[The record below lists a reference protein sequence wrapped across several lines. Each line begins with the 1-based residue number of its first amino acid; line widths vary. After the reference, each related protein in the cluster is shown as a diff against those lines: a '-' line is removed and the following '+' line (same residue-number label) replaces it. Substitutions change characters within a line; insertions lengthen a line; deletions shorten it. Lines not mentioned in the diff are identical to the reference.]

1 MIFWTITSYSLTA
14 FYCCLIAFFY
24 VGLLAIILRT
34 KRQNK
39 LPVSSVQ
46 NSFSVVIS
54 ARNEADFIGQCLQ
67 SIIDQNYDFEKFE
80 IIVINDHSTDDT
92 LTIINQF
99 KIQNSISINRDN
111 ISIIDLADFDKIK
124 NKKQAITK
132 GIEQAKFDYI
142 VLTDADCTRGNNWLK
157 TINQFIN
164 VSNAKMVYAPVE
176 FAAKN
181 IFEKLQALEFAGL
194 VGVGAAA
201 MELKYPNMCSAA
213 NLVFEKKV
221 FFEVNGYADN
231 LHVISGD
238 DEFLMHKIFKK
249 YPNQVQFLHQKDAIV
264 LTGANGTLSQLTEQR
279 KRWVSKSTKYENR
292 YITFILIMA
301 YFYNISMVVN
311 LFIDWHLALN
321 QILFKTLIEGIFLVT
336 ILKLFGKT
344 KLILLL
350 PLAEIFHVL
359 YVIIIGIWANF
370 GTYNWKGRTHK

>member
-1 MIFWTITSYSLTA
+1 MIYWTITSYFLTA

-24 VGLLAIILRT
+24 VGLFAIILRT

-39 LPVSSVQ
+39 LPISPVL
-46 NSFSVVIS
+46 NSFSIVIS
-54 ARNEADFIGQCLQ
+54 ARNEEGFIRQCLQ
-67 SIIDQNYDFEKFE
+67 SIINQNYDANQFE

-92 LTIINQF
+92 LGILSQF
-99 KIQNSISINRDN
+99 NIQHSTLN
-111 ISIIDLADFDKIK
+111 ISIIDLADFDKIN

-142 VLTDADCTRGNNWLK
+142 ILTDADCTRGTNWLK

-164 VSNAKMVYAPVE
+164 ISSAKMVYAPVE

-213 NLVFEKKV
+213 NLIFEKKV

-231 LHVISGD
+231 MHVISGD

-249 YPNQVQFLHQKDAIV
+249 YPNQVQFLHQKEAIV

-311 LFIDWHLALN
+311 LFIDWHLAFH
-321 QILFKTLIEGIFLVT
+321 QIVFKTLIEGIFLVT

-350 PLAEIFHVL
+350 PFAEIFHVL

>member
-1 MIFWTITSYSLTA
+1 MIYWTITSYFLTA

-46 NSFSVVIS
+46 NSFSIVIS

-99 KIQNSISINRDN
+99 KIQNLIPIHRDK
-111 ISIIDLADFDKIK
+111 ISIIDLADFEKIN

-132 GIEQAKFDYI
+132 GIELAKFDYI
-142 VLTDADCTRGNNWLK
+142 ILTDADCTRGNNWLK

-164 VSNAKMVYAPVE
+164 ISHAKMVYAPVE

-221 FFEVNGYADN
+221 FF
-231 LHVISGD
+231 
-238 DEFLMHKIFKK
+238 
-249 YPNQVQFLHQKDAIV
+249 
-264 LTGANGTLSQLTEQR
+264 
-279 KRWVSKSTKYENR
+279 
-292 YITFILIMA
+292 
-301 YFYNISMVVN
+301 
-311 LFIDWHLALN
+311 
-321 QILFKTLIEGIFLVT
+321 
-336 ILKLFGKT
+336 
-344 KLILLL
+344 
-350 PLAEIFHVL
+350 
-359 YVIIIGIWANF
+359 
-370 GTYNWKGRTHK
+370 

>member
-1 MIFWTITSYSLTA
+1 MIYWTITSYFLTA

-39 LPVSSVQ
+39 LPISSIQ
-46 NSFSVVIS
+46 NSFSIVIS
-54 ARNEADFIGQCLQ
+54 ARNEAGFISKCLQ
-67 SIIDQNYDFEKFE
+67 SIINQNYNLEKFE
-80 IIVINDHSTDDT
+80 IIVINDHSIDDT
-92 LTIINQF
+92 LTVINQF
-99 KIQNSISINRDN
+99 KHQNSIPLHRDH
-111 ISIIDLADFDKIK
+111 ISIIDLADFDKID

-132 GIEQAKFDYI
+132 GIEQAQFDYI
-142 VLTDADCTRGNNWLK
+142 ILTDADCTRGDNWLK

-164 VSNAKMVYAPVE
+164 ISAPKMVYAPVE

-213 NLVFEKKV
+213 NLILEKAV

-231 LHVISGD
+231 MHVISGD

-249 YPNQVQFLHQKDAIV
+249 YPNQVQFLHQKEAIV
-264 LTGANGTLSQLTEQR
+264 LTGANGTLNQLTEQR

-292 YITFILIMA
+292 YITFILVMA

-311 LFIDWHLALN
+311 LFIDWHLAFN
-321 QILFKTLIEGIFLVT
+321 QIIFKMIIEGIFLVT

>member
-1 MIFWTITSYSLTA
+1 
-14 FYCCLIAFFY
+14 
-24 VGLLAIILRT
+24 LAIILRT

-39 LPVSSVQ
+39 LPISPVL
-46 NSFSVVIS
+46 NSFSIVIS
-54 ARNEADFIGQCLQ
+54 ARNEAGFINQCLQ
-67 SIIDQNYDFEKFE
+67 SIINQNYDANQFE

-92 LTIINQF
+92 LGILSQF
-99 KIQNSISINRDN
+99 NIQHSTFN
-111 ISIIDLADFDKIK
+111 ISIIDLADFDKIY

-132 GIEQAKFDYI
+132 GIELAKFDYI
-142 VLTDADCTRGNNWLK
+142 ILTDADCTRGNNWLK

-164 VSNAKMVYAPVE
+164 ISSAKMVYAPVE

-213 NLVFEKKV
+213 NLIFEKKV

-231 LHVISGD
+231 MHVISGD

-249 YPNQVQFLHQKDAIV
+249 YPNQVQFLHQKEAIV

-311 LFIDWHLALN
+311 LFIDWHLAFH
-321 QILFKTLIEGIFLVT
+321 QIVFKTLIEGIFLVT

>member
-1 MIFWTITSYSLTA
+1 MIYWTVISYSLTA
-14 FYCCLIAFFY
+14 FYCFLIAFFY
-24 VGLLAIILRT
+24 VGLLAIIIRT
-34 KRQNK
+34 NSQNK
-39 LPVSSVQ
+39 LPISKVN
-46 NSFSVVIS
+46 NSFSIVIS
-54 ARNEADFIGQCLQ
+54 ARNEAGFISQCLQ
-67 SIIDQNYDFEKFE
+67 SITNQNYNSENFE
-80 IIVINDHSTDDT
+80 IILINDHSTDNT
-92 LTIINQF
+92 LAIIHQF
-99 KIQNSISINRDN
+99 KIHNKTFK
-111 ISIIDLADFDKIK
+111 ISIIDLADFDKID

-132 GIEQAKFDYI
+132 GIEQAKFDYVI
-142 VLTDADCTRGNNWLK
+142 LTDADCSRGNNWLK

-164 VSNAKMVYAPVE
+164 ISSAKMVYAPVE

-213 NLVFEKKV
+213 NLIFEKAV
-221 FFEVNGYADN
+221 FFEVNGYEDN
-231 LHVISGD
+231 MHVISGD

-249 YPNQVQFLHQKDAIV
+249 YPNQVQFLHQKEAIV

-311 LFIDWHLALN
+311 LFIDWHLAFH

>member
-1 MIFWTITSYSLTA
+1 MIYWTITSYFLTA

-39 LPVSSVQ
+39 LPISSVQ
-46 NSFSVVIS
+46 NSFSIVIS
-54 ARNEADFIGQCLQ
+54 ARNEAGFISQCLQ
-67 SIIDQNYDFEKFE
+67 SIINQNYNSENFE

-92 LTIINQF
+92 LEILNQF
-99 KIQNSISINRDN
+99 KIQHSIPIHRDN
-111 ISIIDLADFDKIK
+111 ISIINLADFDKID

-142 VLTDADCTRGNNWLK
+142 ILTDADCTRGNNWLK

-164 VSNAKMVYAPVE
+164 ISNAKMVYAPVE

-213 NLVFEKKV
+213 NLIFEKKV

-231 LHVISGD
+231 MHVISGD

-249 YPNQVQFLHQKDAIV
+249 YPNQVQFLHQKEAIV

-311 LFIDWHLALN
+311 LFIDWHLAFH
-321 QILFKTLIEGIFLVT
+321 QIVFKTLIEGIFLVT

>member
-1 MIFWTITSYSLTA
+1 MIYWAITSYFLTA

-39 LPVSSVQ
+39 LPISSVQ
-46 NSFSVVIS
+46 NSFSIVIS
-54 ARNEADFIGQCLQ
+54 ARNEAGFISQCLE
-67 SIIDQNYDFEKFE
+67 SIINQNYNSENFE

-92 LTIINQF
+92 LAIIHQF
-99 KIQNSISINRDN
+99 KIHNSTFK
-111 ISIIDLADFDKIK
+111 ISIIDLADFDKID

-132 GIEQAKFDYI
+132 GIEQAKCDYI
-142 VLTDADCTRGNNWLK
+142 ILTDADCTRGNNWLK

-164 VSNAKMVYAPVE
+164 ISSAKMVYAPVE

-213 NLVFEKKV
+213 NLIFEKKV

-231 LHVISGD
+231 MHVISGD
-238 DEFLMHKIFKK
+238 DEFLMHKIFKI
-249 YPNQVQFLHQKDAIV
+249 YPNQVQFLHQKEAIV

-311 LFIDWHLALN
+311 LFIDWHLAFH
-321 QILFKTLIEGIFLVT
+321 QIIFKTLIEGFFLVT

>member
-1 MIFWTITSYSLTA
+1 MIYWAITSYFLTA

-39 LPVSSVQ
+39 LPISSVQ
-46 NSFSVVIS
+46 NSFSIVIS
-54 ARNEADFIGQCLQ
+54 ARNEAGFISQCLE
-67 SIIDQNYDFEKFE
+67 SIINQNYNSENFE

-92 LTIINQF
+92 LAIIHQF
-99 KIQNSISINRDN
+99 KIHNTTFK
-111 ISIIDLADFDKIK
+111 ISIIDLADFDKID

-132 GIEQAKFDYI
+132 GIEQAKCDYI
-142 VLTDADCTRGNNWLK
+142 ILTDADCTRGNNWLK

-164 VSNAKMVYAPVE
+164 ISSAKMVYAPVE

-213 NLVFEKKV
+213 NLIFEKKV

-231 LHVISGD
+231 MHVISGD
-238 DEFLMHKIFKK
+238 DEFLMHKIFKI
-249 YPNQVQFLHQKDAIV
+249 YPNQVQFLHQKEAIV

-321 QILFKTLIEGIFLVT
+321 QILFKTLIEGVFLVT

-350 PLAEIFHVL
+350 PLAEIFHVI

>member
-1 MIFWTITSYSLTA
+1 MISWIVTSYFLTA

-39 LPVSSVQ
+39 LPISPVQ
-46 NSFSVVIS
+46 NSFSIVIS
-54 ARNEADFIGQCLQ
+54 ARNEAGFIRQCLQ
-67 SIIDQNYDFEKFE
+67 SIINQNYNSENFE

-92 LTIINQF
+92 LEILSQF
-99 KIQNSISINRDN
+99 NIQHSTFN
-111 ISIIDLADFDKIK
+111 ISIIDLADFEKIK

-142 VLTDADCTRGNNWLK
+142 ILTDADCTRGNNWLK

-164 VSNAKMVYAPVE
+164 ISSTKLVYAPVE
-176 FAAKN
+176 FTAKN

-213 NLVFEKKV
+213 NLIFEKKV

-231 LHVISGD
+231 MHVISGD
-238 DEFLMHKIFKK
+238 DEFLMHKFFKK
-249 YPNQVQFLHQKDAIV
+249 YPNQVQFLHQKEAIV

-301 YFYNISMVVN
+301 YFYNMSMVVN

-321 QILFKTLIEGIFLVT
+321 QILFKTLIEGVFLVT

>member
-1 MIFWTITSYSLTA
+1 MIYWVITSYFLTA

-39 LPVSSVQ
+39 LPISPVQ
-46 NSFSVVIS
+46 NSFSIVIS
-54 ARNEADFIGQCLQ
+54 ARNEAGFIRQCLQ
-67 SIIDQNYDFEKFE
+67 SIINQNYNSENFE

-92 LTIINQF
+92 LEILSQF
-99 KIQNSISINRDN
+99 NILHSTFN
-111 ISIIDLADFDKIK
+111 ISIINLADFDKID

-142 VLTDADCTRGNNWLK
+142 ILTDADCTRGNNWLK

-164 VSNAKMVYAPVE
+164 ISNAKMVYAPVE

-213 NLVFEKKV
+213 NLIFEKKV

-231 LHVISGD
+231 MHVISGD

-249 YPNQVQFLHQKDAIV
+249 YPNQVQFLHQKEAIV

-292 YITFILIMA
+292 YITLILIMA
-301 YFYNISMVVN
+301 YFYNMSMVVN

-321 QILFKTLIEGIFLVT
+321 QIIFKTLIEGIFLVT

>member
-1 MIFWTITSYSLTA
+1 MIYWTITSYFLTA

-39 LPVSSVQ
+39 LPISSVQ
-46 NSFSVVIS
+46 NSFSIVIS
-54 ARNEADFIGQCLQ
+54 ARNEAGFISQCLK
-67 SIIDQNYDFEKFE
+67 SITNQNYDANQFE

-92 LTIINQF
+92 LDIIHRF
-99 KIQNSISINRDN
+99 KIQNSISMHRDK
-111 ISIIDLADFDKIK
+111 ISIIDLADFDKID

-132 GIEQAKFDYI
+132 GIELAKFDYI
-142 VLTDADCTRGNNWLK
+142 ILTDADCIRGNNWLK

-164 VSNAKMVYAPVE
+164 ISEAKMVYAPVE

-181 IFEKLQALEFAGL
+181 VFEKLQALEFAGL

-201 MELKYPNMCSAA
+201 MELKFPNMCSAA
-213 NLVFEKKV
+213 NLIFEKKV
-221 FFEVNGYADN
+221 FFEVNGYEDN
-231 LHVISGD
+231 MHVISGD

-249 YPNQVQFLHQKDAIV
+249 YPNQVQFLHQKEAIV
-264 LTGANGTLSQLTEQR
+264 LTGANGTLNQLTEQR

-292 YITFILIMA
+292 YITFILVMA

-311 LFIDWHLALN
+311 LFIDWHLAFN
-321 QILFKTLIEGIFLVT
+321 QIIFKMIIEGIFLVT

-344 KLILLL
+344 KLTLLL

>member
-1 MIFWTITSYSLTA
+1 MIYWTVISYSLTA

-24 VGLLAIILRT
+24 IGLLAVILRT
-34 KRQNK
+34 KKQNK
-39 LPVSSVQ
+39 LPFINHQ
-46 NSFSVVIS
+46 NSFSIVIS
-54 ARNEADFIGQCLQ
+54 ARNESGFISQCLQ
-67 SIIDQNYDFEKFE
+67 SIIAQNYNAENFE

-92 LTIINQF
+92 LTIIKQF
-99 KIQNSISINRDN
+99 KIQHSKFNL
-111 ISIIDLADFDKIK
+111 SIINLADFDRIN

-132 GIEQAKFDYI
+132 GIEQSKFNYVI
-142 VLTDADCTRGNNWLK
+142 LTDADCTRGENWLK
-157 TINQFIN
+157 TINQFIGI
-164 VSNAKMVYAPVE
+164 SNAKLVYAPVE

-213 NLVFEKKV
+213 NLIFEKKV
-221 FFEVNGYADN
+221 FFEVDGYADN

-249 YPNQVQFLHQKDAIV
+249 YPNQVRFLHHKEAIV
-264 LTGANGTLSQLTEQR
+264 LTGANGTLGQLTEQR

-301 YFYNISMVVN
+301 YFYNLSMLLNV
-311 LFIDWHLALN
+311 FMDWHLAFHQLV
-321 QILFKTLIEGIFLVT
+321 FKTIVEGIFLVT

-350 PLAEIFHVL
+350 PIAQIFHVL

-370 GTYNWKGRTHK
+370 GTFNWKGRTHK

>member
-1 MIFWTITSYSLTA
+1 MIYWTITSYFLTA
-14 FYCCLIAFFY
+14 FYCCLIAIFY

-39 LPVSSVQ
+39 LPFSDIQ
-46 NSFSVVIS
+46 NTFSIVIS
-54 ARNEADFIGQCLQ
+54 ARNEAGFIGQCLQ
-67 SIIDQNYDFEKFE
+67 SITNQNYDANQFE

-99 KIQNSISINRDN
+99 KIKNTVFKISML
-111 ISIIDLADFDKIK
+111 DLADFKKIN
-124 NKKQAITK
+124 NKKKAITK
-132 GIEQAKFDYI
+132 GIELAKFDYI
-142 VLTDADCTRGNNWLK
+142 ILTDADCIRGNNWLK

-164 VSNAKMVYAPVE
+164 ISEAKMVYAPVE

-181 IFEKLQALEFAGL
+181 IFEKLQALEFSGL

-213 NLVFEKKV
+213 NLIFEKKV

-231 LHVISGD
+231 MHVISGD

-249 YPNQVQFLHQKDAIV
+249 YPKQVQFLHQKEAIV
-264 LTGANGTLSQLTEQR
+264 LTGANGTLNQLTEQR

-292 YITFILIMA
+292 YITFILVMA

-311 LFIDWHLALN
+311 LFIDLHLALN
-321 QILFKTLIEGIFLVT
+321 QIIFKTLIEGIFLVT

>member
-1 MIFWTITSYSLTA
+1 MIYWTITSYFLTA

-39 LPVSSVQ
+39 LPTSNVQ
-46 NSFSVVIS
+46 NTFSVVIS
-54 ARNEADFIGQCLQ
+54 ARNEAGFISQCLQ
-67 SIIDQNYDFEKFE
+67 SIIKQNYASDKFE

-92 LTIINQF
+92 LEILSQF
-99 KIQNSISINRDN
+99 KIQNSIPMHRDN
-111 ISIIDLADFDKIK
+111 ISIIDLADFDKIN
-124 NKKQAITK
+124 NKKQAINK

-142 VLTDADCTRGNNWLK
+142 ILTDADCTRGTNWLK

-164 VSNAKMVYAPVE
+164 ISNAKMVYAPVE
-176 FAAKN
+176 FATKN

-213 NLVFEKKV
+213 NLIFEKKV

-231 LHVISGD
+231 MHVISGD
-238 DEFLMHKIFKK
+238 DEFLMHKFFKK
-249 YPNQVQFLHQKDAIV
+249 YPKQVQFIHQKEAIV

-321 QILFKTLIEGIFLVT
+321 QIIFKTLIEGIFLVT

>member
-1 MIFWTITSYSLTA
+1 MIYWTVISYFLTA

-24 VGLLAIILRT
+24 LGLLAIIKRT

-39 LPVSSVQ
+39 LPISSVQ
-46 NSFSVVIS
+46 NSFSIVIS
-54 ARNEADFIGQCLQ
+54 ARNEAGFISQCLQ
-67 SIIDQNYDFEKFE
+67 SIINQNYNSENFE

-92 LTIINQF
+92 LTIIQQF
-99 KIQNSISINRDN
+99 KIQNPRFK
-111 ISIIDLADFDKIK
+111 ISIIDLSDFEKID

-142 VLTDADCTRGNNWLK
+142 ILTDADCSRGNNWLK

-164 VSNAKMVYAPVE
+164 ISLAKMVYAPVE
-176 FAAKN
+176 FASKN

-213 NLVFEKKV
+213 NLIFEKAV
-221 FFEVNGYADN
+221 FFEVNGYEDN
-231 LHVISGD
+231 MHVISGD

-249 YPNQVQFLHQKDAIV
+249 YPKQVQFLHQKEAIV

-321 QILFKTLIEGIFLVT
+321 QIIIKTIIEGIFLVT

>member
-1 MIFWTITSYSLTA
+1 MISWTITTYFLTA

-39 LPVSSVQ
+39 LPISSVQ
-46 NSFSVVIS
+46 NSFSIVIS
-54 ARNEADFIGQCLQ
+54 ARNEAGFISQCLQ
-67 SIIDQNYDFEKFE
+67 SITNQNYNSENFE
-80 IIVINDHSTDDT
+80 IIIINDHSTDDT

-99 KIQNSISINRDN
+99 KIQNQTFK
-111 ISIIDLADFDKIK
+111 ISIINLADFEKIK

-142 VLTDADCTRGNNWLK
+142 ILTDADCTRGNNWLK

-164 VSNAKMVYAPVE
+164 ISSAKMVYAPVE

-213 NLVFEKKV
+213 NLIFEKKV

-231 LHVISGD
+231 MHVISGD
-238 DEFLMHKIFKK
+238 DEFLMHKIFKI
-249 YPNQVQFLHQKDAIV
+249 YPNQVQFLHQKEAIV

-301 YFYNISMVVN
+301 YFYNMSMVVN

-321 QILFKTLIEGIFLVT
+321 QILFKTLIEGVFLVT

>member
-1 MIFWTITSYSLTA
+1 MIYWTITSYFLTA

-39 LPVSSVQ
+39 LPISSVQ
-46 NSFSVVIS
+46 NSFSIVIS
-54 ARNEADFIGQCLQ
+54 ARNEAGFISQCLQ
-67 SIIDQNYDFEKFE
+67 SITNQNYNSENFE
-80 IIVINDHSTDDT
+80 IIIINDHSTDDT

-99 KIQNSISINRDN
+99 KIQNPTFK
-111 ISIIDLADFDKIK
+111 ISIINLADFEKIK

-142 VLTDADCTRGNNWLK
+142 ILTDADCTRGNNWLK

-164 VSNAKMVYAPVE
+164 ISSAKMVYAPVE

-201 MELKYPNMCSAA
+201 MESKYPNMCSAA
-213 NLVFEKKV
+213 NLIFEKKV

-231 LHVISGD
+231 MHVISGD
-238 DEFLMHKIFKK
+238 DEFLMHKIFKI
-249 YPNQVQFLHQKDAIV
+249 YPNQVQFLHQKEAIV

-301 YFYNISMVVN
+301 YFYNMSMVVN

-321 QILFKTLIEGIFLVT
+321 QILFKTLIEGVFLVT

-350 PLAEIFHVL
+350 PLAELFHVL

>member
-1 MIFWTITSYSLTA
+1 MIYWTITSYFLTA

-46 NSFSVVIS
+46 NSFSIVIS

-80 IIVINDHSTDDT
+80 IIVINDHSNDDT
-92 LTIINQF
+92 LTVINQF
-99 KIQNSISINRDN
+99 KIQNLSPIHRDK
-111 ISIIDLADFDKIK
+111 ISIIDLADFDKIN

-132 GIEQAKFDYI
+132 GIEQAKHDYI
-142 VLTDADCTRGNNWLK
+142 ILTDADCTRGNNWLK

-164 VSNAKMVYAPVE
+164 VSAAKMVYAPVE

-231 LHVISGD
+231 MHVISGD

>member
-1 MIFWTITSYSLTA
+1 MIYWTITSYLLTA
-14 FYCCLIAFFY
+14 FYCCLITFFY
-24 VGLLAIILRT
+24 VGLLAIIIRT

-39 LPVSSVQ
+39 LPISSVQ
-46 NSFSVVIS
+46 NSFSIVIA
-54 ARNEADFIGQCLQ
+54 ARNEAGFISQCLQ
-67 SIIDQNYDFEKFE
+67 SIIKQNYNSENFE
-80 IIVINDHSTDDT
+80 IILINDHSTDDT
-92 LTIINQF
+92 LNIIHQF
-99 KIQNSISINRDN
+99 KIHNTTFK
-111 ISIIDLADFDKIK
+111 ISIIDLADFDKID

-142 VLTDADCTRGNNWLK
+142 ILTDADCTRGYNWLK

-164 VSNAKMVYAPVE
+164 ISSAKMVYAPVE

-213 NLVFEKKV
+213 NLIFEKAV
-221 FFEVNGYADN
+221 FFEVNGYEDN
-231 LHVISGD
+231 MHVISGD

-249 YPNQVQFLHQKDAIV
+249 YPNQVQFLHQKEAIV

-321 QILFKTLIEGIFLVT
+321 QIIFKTLIEGVFLVT

-370 GTYNWKGRTHK
+370 GTYNWKDRTHK

>member
-1 MIFWTITSYSLTA
+1 MIYWEVVSYSLTA
-14 FYCCLIAFFY
+14 FYCCLILFFY
-24 VGLLAIILRT
+24 VGLLAIIFRT
-34 KRQNK
+34 KKQNK
-39 LPVSSVQ
+39 LPGSLVE
-46 NSFSVVIS
+46 NSFSIVIS
-54 ARNEADFIGQCLQ
+54 ARNEADFINKCLQ
-67 SIIDQNYDFEKFE
+67 SITNQNYNQEKFE

-92 LTIINQF
+92 LEIISQF
-99 KIQNSISINRDN
+99 NIRHSTFN
-111 ISIIDLADFDKIK
+111 ISIIDLADFDKIE

-132 GIEQAKFDYI
+132 GIENSKFEYI
-142 VLTDADCTRGNNWLK
+142 ILTDADCTRGKNWLK

-164 VSNAKMVYAPVE
+164 ISEAKLVYAPVE

-181 IFEKLQALEFAGL
+181 VFEKLQALEFAGL

-213 NLVFEKKV
+213 NLIFEKKV

-249 YPNQVQFLHQKDAIV
+249 YPHQVKFLHQQEAIV

-292 YITFILIMA
+292 YITFILVMA
-301 YFYNISMVVN
+301 YFYNVSMVLN
-311 LFIDWHLALN
+311 LFIDWHLAFN
-321 QILFKTLIEGIFLVT
+321 QLLFKTIIEGLFLVT

-370 GTYNWKGRTHK
+370 GTFNWKGRIHK

>member
-1 MIFWTITSYSLTA
+1 MIYWIITSYFLTA

-39 LPVSSVQ
+39 LPISSIQ
-46 NSFSVVIS
+46 NSFSIVIS
-54 ARNEADFIGQCLQ
+54 ARNEAAFISKCLQ
-67 SIIDQNYDFEKFE
+67 SIINQNYNLEKFE

-92 LTIINQF
+92 LNIINQF
-99 KIQNSISINRDN
+99 KHQNSIPMHRDK
-111 ISIIDLADFDKIK
+111 ISIIDLADFDKID

-142 VLTDADCTRGNNWLK
+142 ILTDADCIRGNNWIK

-164 VSNAKMVYAPVE
+164 ISAPKMVYAPVG

-213 NLVFEKKV
+213 NLILEKAV

-231 LHVISGD
+231 MHVISGD

-249 YPNQVQFLHQKDAIV
+249 YPNQVQFLHQKEAIV
-264 LTGANGTLSQLTEQR
+264 LTGANGTLNQLTEQR

-292 YITFILIMA
+292 YITFILVMA

-321 QILFKTLIEGIFLVT
+321 QIIFKMIIEGIFLVT

>member
-1 MIFWTITSYSLTA
+1 
-14 FYCCLIAFFY
+14 
-24 VGLLAIILRT
+24 
-34 KRQNK
+34 
-39 LPVSSVQ
+39 
-46 NSFSVVIS
+46 
-54 ARNEADFIGQCLQ
+54 
-67 SIIDQNYDFEKFE
+67 
-80 IIVINDHSTDDT
+80 
-92 LTIINQF
+92 
-99 KIQNSISINRDN
+99 
-111 ISIIDLADFDKIK
+111 
-124 NKKQAITK
+124 
-132 GIEQAKFDYI
+132 
-142 VLTDADCTRGNNWLK
+142 
-157 TINQFIN
+157 
-164 VSNAKMVYAPVE
+164 MVYAPVE

-213 NLVFEKKV
+213 NLIFEKKV

-231 LHVISGD
+231 MHVISGD
-238 DEFLMHKIFKK
+238 DEFLMHKIFKI
-249 YPNQVQFLHQKDAIV
+249 YPNQVQFLHQKEAIV

-311 LFIDWHLALN
+311 LFIDWHLAFH
-321 QILFKTLIEGIFLVT
+321 QIIFKTLIEGFFLVT

>member
-1 MIFWTITSYSLTA
+1 MIYWTITSYSLTA
-14 FYCCLIAFFY
+14 FYCCLIVFFY

-34 KRQNK
+34 KRQNN
-39 LPVSSVQ
+39 LPTSNVQ
-46 NSFSVVIS
+46 NTFSIVIS
-54 ARNEADFIGQCLQ
+54 ARNEEGFISQCLQ
-67 SIIDQNYDFEKFE
+67 SIIKQNYASDKFE

-92 LTIINQF
+92 LAFINQF
-99 KIQNSISINRDN
+99 KIKNLIPINRDQ
-111 ISIIDLADFDKIK
+111 ISIIDLADFEKIN

-132 GIEQAKFDYI
+132 GIELAKFDYI
-142 VLTDADCTRGNNWLK
+142 ILTDADCTRGNNWLK

-164 VSNAKMVYAPVE
+164 ISSAKMVYAPVE

-213 NLVFEKKV
+213 NLIFEKKV

-249 YPNQVQFLHQKDAIV
+249 YPNQVQFLHQKESIV

-301 YFYNISMVVN
+301 YFYNISIVVN

-321 QILFKTLIEGIFLVT
+321 QIIFKTLIEGIFLVT

>member
-1 MIFWTITSYSLTA
+1 MIYWTITSYFLTA

-39 LPVSSVQ
+39 LPISSVQ
-46 NSFSVVIS
+46 NSFSIVIS
-54 ARNEADFIGQCLQ
+54 ARNEAGFISKCLQ
-67 SIIDQNYDFEKFE
+67 SITNQNYASDKFE

-92 LTIINQF
+92 LNIINQF
-99 KIQNSISINRDN
+99 KIQHPIPMHRDK
-111 ISIIDLADFDKIK
+111 ISIIDLADFDQID

-142 VLTDADCTRGNNWLK
+142 ILTDADCTRGNNWLK

-164 VSNAKMVYAPVE
+164 ISAPKMVYAPVE

-213 NLVFEKKV
+213 NLIFEKKV
-221 FFEVNGYADN
+221 FFEVNGYSDN
-231 LHVISGD
+231 MHVISGD

-249 YPNQVQFLHQKDAIV
+249 YPNQVQFLYQKEAIV

>member
-1 MIFWTITSYSLTA
+1 MIYWTITSYFLTA
-14 FYCCLIAFFY
+14 FYCCLITFFY
-24 VGLLAIILRT
+24 VGLLAIIIRT

-39 LPVSSVQ
+39 LPISSVQ
-46 NSFSVVIS
+46 NSFSIVIA
-54 ARNEADFIGQCLQ
+54 ARNEAGFINQCLQ
-67 SIIDQNYDFEKFE
+67 SITNQNYNSENFE
-80 IIVINDHSTDDT
+80 IILINDHSTDDT
-92 LTIINQF
+92 LAIIHQF
-99 KIQNSISINRDN
+99 KIHNATYK
-111 ISIIDLADFDKIK
+111 ISIINLADFDKID

-132 GIEQAKFDYI
+132 GIEQAKFDYVI
-142 VLTDADCTRGNNWLK
+142 LTDADCSRGNNWLK

-164 VSNAKMVYAPVE
+164 ISNAKMVYAPVE

-213 NLVFEKKV
+213 NLIFEKKV
-221 FFEVNGYADN
+221 FFEVNGYEDN
-231 LHVISGD
+231 MHVISGD

-249 YPNQVQFLHQKDAIV
+249 YPNQVQFLHQKEAIV

-321 QILFKTLIEGIFLVT
+321 QILFKTLIEGVFLVT

-350 PLAEIFHVL
+350 PLAEIFHVI

>member
-1 MIFWTITSYSLTA
+1 M
-14 FYCCLIAFFY
+14 IAFFY

-39 LPVSSVQ
+39 LPTSNVQ
-46 NSFSVVIS
+46 NTFSVVIS
-54 ARNEADFIGQCLQ
+54 ARNEAGFISQCLQ
-67 SIIDQNYDFEKFE
+67 SIIKQNYASDKFE

-92 LTIINQF
+92 LEILSQF
-99 KIQNSISINRDN
+99 KIQNSIPMHRDN
-111 ISIIDLADFDKIK
+111 ISIIDLADFDKIN
-124 NKKQAITK
+124 NKKQAINK

-142 VLTDADCTRGNNWLK
+142 ILTDADCTRGTNWLK

-164 VSNAKMVYAPVE
+164 ISNAKMVYAPVE
-176 FAAKN
+176 FATKN

-213 NLVFEKKV
+213 NLIFEKKV

-231 LHVISGD
+231 MHVISGD
-238 DEFLMHKIFKK
+238 DEFLMHKFFKK
-249 YPNQVQFLHQKDAIV
+249 YPKQVQFIHQKEAIV

-321 QILFKTLIEGIFLVT
+321 QIIFKTLIEGIFLVT